1 VISYT
6 DFMAQTKR
14 AIADSNAASD
24 PNYPRFHVAP
34 PVGRLNDPNGL
45 IVDNGVYH
53 VFYQFGPFFPTGKLI
68 AWGHA
73 TSSDLVNWTQHDPA
87 ITPTDW
93 FDRSGV
99 YSGGA
104 IQRGDVTWL
113 HYTGNVKTDEGV
125 REAYQC
131 AVTTRDFKTFEK
143 LAANPLISGP
153 PPGYTAHIRDPFVVP
168 AGDGYV
174 MYLGAQREDLSGAI
188 LVYTSDDLENWEL
201 SGELEVEGE
210 GYEHFGYMWEC
221 PNVLQLA
228 DEATG
233 EEFDVLLFSPQGIDA
248 EDHQFRNIFACGYV
262 VGHLEGRHFT
272 PTSDFIEL
280 DSGFEFYA
288 PQVFTFGPDED
299 ATTPLLVGWVGNA
312 SEDNQPSLRDYGW
325 VHMLTTA
332 RDLTLRDGRIYQ
344 SPRLERFVEPDT
356 RVQLAS
362 GTAVKGEEVDFAE
375 LADQR
380 SFVLDLEVAGDD
392 AWHIILG
399 KPDGAHVRIAFAD
412 DTMMV
417 DRSSTHYPHGDRREI
432 TIPAAGTRKVK
443 VVHDRSVTEI
453 FVGDGH
459 TAFTMRSYLDPDGF
473 RVQIGGKTTLVR
485 AQAAILSM

>member
-1 VISYT
+1 
-6 DFMAQTKR
+6 MAQTKR

-104 IQRGDVTWL
+104 IKRGDVTWL

-210 GYEHFGYMWEC
+210 GY
-221 PNVLQLA
+221 
-228 DEATG
+228 
-233 EEFDVLLFSPQGIDA
+233 
-248 EDHQFRNIFACGYV
+248 
-262 VGHLEGRHFT
+262 
-272 PTSDFIEL
+272 
-280 DSGFEFYA
+280 
-288 PQVFTFGPDED
+288 
-299 ATTPLLVGWVGNA
+299 
-312 SEDNQPSLRDYGW
+312 
-325 VHMLTTA
+325 
-332 RDLTLRDGRIYQ
+332 
-344 SPRLERFVEPDT
+344 
-356 RVQLAS
+356 
-362 GTAVKGEEVDFAE
+362 
-375 LADQR
+375 
-380 SFVLDLEVAGDD
+380 
-392 AWHIILG
+392 
-399 KPDGAHVRIAFAD
+399 
-412 DTMMV
+412 
-417 DRSSTHYPHGDRREI
+417 
-432 TIPAAGTRKVK
+432 
-443 VVHDRSVTEI
+443 
-453 FVGDGH
+453 
-459 TAFTMRSYLDPDGF
+459 
-473 RVQIGGKTTLVR
+473 
-485 AQAAILSM
+485 

>member
-1 VISYT
+1 
-6 DFMAQTKR
+6 M
-14 AIADSNAASD
+14 
-24 PNYPRFHVAP
+24 
-34 PVGRLNDPNGL
+34 
-45 IVDNGVYH
+45 
-53 VFYQFGPFFPTGKLI
+53 
-68 AWGHA
+68 
-73 TSSDLVNWTQHDPA
+73 
-87 ITPTDW
+87 
-93 FDRSGV
+93 
-99 YSGGA
+99 
-104 IQRGDVTWL
+104 
-113 HYTGNVKTDEGV
+113 
-125 REAYQC
+125 
-131 AVTTRDFKTFEK
+131 
-143 LAANPLISGP
+143 
-153 PPGYTAHIRDPFVVP
+153 
-168 AGDGYV
+168 
-174 MYLGAQREDLSGAI
+174 
-188 LVYTSDDLENWEL
+188 
-201 SGELEVEGE
+201 
-210 GYEHFGYMWEC
+210 
-221 PNVLQLA
+221 
-228 DEATG
+228 
-233 EEFDVLLFSPQGIDA
+233 
-248 EDHQFRNIFACGYV
+248 
-262 VGHLEGRHFT
+262 
-272 PTSDFIEL
+272 
-280 DSGFEFYA
+280 
-288 PQVFTFGPDED
+288 
-299 ATTPLLVGWVGNA
+299 GWVGNA